1 MALGGGSASG
11 PTEIAQDL
19 LGVVGLPGLG
29 RPGGRVF
36 LVQADEQ
43 VDQLTADGLDSQQR
57 GQLGEADQ
65 PVRIPAGPI
74 LVSPIHDPEDPM
86 VGLSRLMEKA
96 ADLLRCGAH
105 LFPPVRPPGWQYRA
119 VPALARSTVPAS
131 NDSDTARAPRP
142 PGPRSF
148 PPPYSPA
155 PTRPRPPQSRL

>member
-11 PTEIAQDL
+11 PTEIAEDL

-74 LVSPIHDPEDPM
+74 LVSPIHDPEDPV

-96 ADLLRCGAH
+96 ADLLRFAAH
-105 LFPPVRPPGWQYRA
+105 LFPPFRPPGWQSRA
-119 VPALARSTVPAS
+119 FPPRAPSNVPPGNATDKQL
-131 NDSDTARAPRP
+131 TARPA
-142 PGPRSF
+142 GPAR
-148 PPPYSPA
+148 
-155 PTRPRPPQSRL
+155 

>member
-86 VGLSRLMEKA
+86 VGFSRLMEQA

-105 LFPPVRPPGWQYRA
+105 LLTPVRPPGWQYRA
-119 VPALARSTVPAS
+119 VLALAPSNVPAT
-131 NDSDTARAPRP
+131 NDSAKARAPLTAS
-142 PGPRSF
+142 PGSL
-148 PPPYSPA
+148 A
-155 PTRPRPPQSRL
+155 PTW

>member
-11 PTEIAQDL
+11 PTEIAEDL

-105 LFPPVRPPGWQYRA
+105 LFPPVRPPAWHYRA
-119 VPALARSTVPAS
+119 VPALPPSNVPAT
-131 NDSDTARAPRP
+131 NTTPKP
-142 PGPRSF
+142 PPPPPPTPGPF
-148 PPPYSPA
+148 PPP
-155 PTRPRPPQSRL
+155 